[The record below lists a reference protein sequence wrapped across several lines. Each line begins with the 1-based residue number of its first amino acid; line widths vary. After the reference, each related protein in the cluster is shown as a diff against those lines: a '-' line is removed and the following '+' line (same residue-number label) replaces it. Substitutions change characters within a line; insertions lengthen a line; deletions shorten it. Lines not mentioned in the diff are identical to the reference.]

1 MSKRTDLSLPLD
13 IAEQPEAIAGEKV
26 GYARVSSKDQNLERQ
41 TELLRKEGVFSLY
54 EDRMTGSTRQ
64 RPGLEEALRYVRKG
78 DQLIVTSMDRLARS
92 LSDLY
97 SIVDDLTARGVSV
110 KFLKEGQ
117 TYSKDSKP
125 VAKLMLG
132 LLGSVAEF
140 ERSIIRERQ
149 AEGIAQAK
157 KRGVYKGRANALT
170 AEQVEQAKKWID
182 EGVPKTKVAERL
194 GVGRTTLYEYI
205 KTRNPRMPRQ

>member
-1 MSKRTDLSLPLD
+1 M
-13 IAEQPEAIAGEKV
+13 
-26 GYARVSSKDQNLERQ
+26 
-41 TELLRKEGVFSLY
+41 
-54 EDRMTGSTRQ
+54 
-64 RPGLEEALRYVRKG
+64 
-78 DQLIVTSMDRLARS
+78 TSMDRLARS

-117 TYSKDSKP
+117 TYSKDSMP

-157 KRGVYKGRANALT
+157 KRGAYKGRAKVLT
-170 AEQVEQAKKWID
+170 AEQVAQAKKWID
-182 EGVPKTKVAERL
+182 EGIPKTKVANGSVLDARL
-194 GVGRTTLYEYI
+194 CIATFNTIEALLSRAGNAETCSELISARTLGDPLLN
-205 KTRNPRMPRQ
+205 KSAK